1 MRELSM
7 HILDIAQNS
16 IAAGAKM
23 VRIDVVEDHAADT
36 MTITVADD
44 GSGMDAGTAQRI
56 RDPFVT
62 SRTTREVGLGIPLF
76 AAAAERCGGRLE
88 IISAPGVGTTVRIVF
103 ELSHIDRAPL
113 ATWPAHWWHFQY
125 VTQTWISC
133 IIVFREMNPSTS
145 IQGTSGPNLTAC
157 RLTIRRWLRSSMITW
172 SRVRGGWG
180 NEADRQGAECQR
192 ALRGCPGQ
200 APGCVP
206 RMWSVQAGERR
217 A

>member
-44 GSGMDAGTAQRI
+44 GSGMDLNTVERV

-76 AAAAERCGGRLE
+76 AAAAERCGGGLA
-88 IISAPGVGTTVRIVF
+88 ITSAPGAGTTVKAVF
-103 ELSHIDRAPL
+103 GLSHIDRAPL
-113 ATWPAHWWHFQY
+113 GDMAGTLMALSVCNPDVDFVYNRVQGDESFHFDTREVHAELDGVPLNHPEVAAFIRDY
-125 VTQTWISC
+125 V
-133 IIVFREMNPSTS
+133 E
-145 IQGTSGPNLTAC
+145 QGEGLLSK
-157 RLTIRRWLRSSMITW
+157 IR
-172 SRVRGGWG
+172 
-180 NEADRQGAECQR
+180 
-192 ALRGCPGQ
+192 
-200 APGCVP
+200 
-206 RMWSVQAGERR
+206 
-217 A
+217 

>member
-44 GSGMDAGTAQRI
+44 GSGMDAWTAQRI

-76 AAAAERCGGRLE
+76 AAAAERCGGGLE
-88 IISAPGVGTTVRIVF
+88 IISAPGVGTTVRAVF
-103 ELSHIDRAPL
+103 QLSHLDRAPL
-113 ATWPAHWWHFQY
+113 GDMASTLVALSVCNPDMDFVYNRVQGDESFHFDTREVRAELGGVPLNHPEVAAFIRDY
-125 VTQTWISC
+125 V
-133 IIVFREMNPSTS
+133 
-145 IQGTSGPNLTAC
+145 
-157 RLTIRRWLRSSMITW
+157 
-172 SRVRGGWG
+172 
-180 NEADRQGAECQR
+180 
-192 ALRGCPGQ
+192 GQ
-200 APGCVP
+200 
-206 RMWSVQAGERR
+206 GERGLGR
-217 A
+217 

>member
-44 GSGMDAGTAQRI
+44 GSGMDAWTAQRI

-76 AAAAERCGGRLE
+76 AAAAERCGGGLE
-88 IISAPGVGTTVRIVF
+88 IISAPGVGTTVRAIF
-103 ELSHIDRAPL
+103 GLSHIDRAPL
-113 ATWPAHWWHFQY
+113 GDMAGTLMALSVCNPDVDFVYNRVQGDESFHFDTRDVRAELGSVPLNHPEVAAFIRDY
-125 VTQTWISC
+125 VEQS
-133 IIVFREMNPSTS
+133 E
-145 IQGTSGPNLTAC
+145 G
-157 RLTIRRWLRSSMITW
+157 RLGR
-172 SRVRGGWG
+172 
-180 NEADRQGAECQR
+180 
-192 ALRGCPGQ
+192 
-200 APGCVP
+200 
-206 RMWSVQAGERR
+206 
-217 A
+217 

>member
-76 AAAAERCGGRLE
+76 AAAAERCGGGLE
-88 IISAPGVGTTVRIVF
+88 IISAPGVGTTVRAVF
-103 ELSHIDRAPL
+103 QLSHLDRAPL
-113 ATWPAHWWHFQY
+113 GDMASTLVALSVCNPDMDFVYNRVQGDESFHFDTRDIRAELDGVPLNHPEVAAFIHDY
-125 VTQTWISC
+125 V
-133 IIVFREMNPSTS
+133 E
-145 IQGTSGPNLTAC
+145 QGGR
-157 RLTIRRWLRSSMITW
+157 RL
-172 SRVRGGWG
+172 
-180 NEADRQGAECQR
+180 
-192 ALRGCPGQ
+192 GQ
-200 APGCVP
+200 
-206 RMWSVQAGERR
+206 
-217 A
+217 

>member
-44 GSGMDAGTAQRI
+44 GSGMDLNTVERV

-76 AAAAERCGGRLE
+76 AAAAERCGGGLA
-88 IISAPGVGTTVRIVF
+88 ITSAPGAGTTVKAVF
-103 ELSHIDRAPL
+103 GLSHIDRAPL
-113 ATWPAHWWHFQY
+113 GDIAGTLMALSVCNPDVDFVYNRVQGDESFHLDTREVRAELDGVPLNHPEVAAFIRDY
-125 VTQTWISC
+125 VEQ
-133 IIVFREMNPSTS
+133 
-145 IQGTSGPNLTAC
+145 
-157 RLTIRRWLRSSMITW
+157 
-172 SRVRGGWG
+172 
-180 NEADRQGAECQR
+180 
-192 ALRGCPGQ
+192 
-200 APGCVP
+200 
-206 RMWSVQAGERR
+206 GERR
-217 A
+217 LGR